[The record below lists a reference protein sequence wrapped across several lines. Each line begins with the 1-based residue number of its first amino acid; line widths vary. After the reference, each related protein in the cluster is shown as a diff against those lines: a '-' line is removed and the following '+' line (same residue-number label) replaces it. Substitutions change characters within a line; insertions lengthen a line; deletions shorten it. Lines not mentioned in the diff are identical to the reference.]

1 MDDRELLRGLQAR
14 DATAL
19 TALETI
25 YGGYCH
31 AVAYHILGS
40 REDAEEIVNDALAAA
55 WNAIPPA
62 QPRSL
67 RAYLGKLT
75 RNLALKRVRFDAA
88 QKRGGG
94 ESAAVYEEL
103 SECLPGGDT
112 AESAAA
118 LLSGAGGDASK
129 MPPDAL
135 APFRLAVCLACFERA
150 LSGENRPPLIL
161 RDALAGFDERSR
173 AASVRFLE
181 TAAQNRQ
188 ILFFGGGA

>member
-19 TALETI
+19 TALETA

-75 RNLALKRVRFDAA
+75 RNLALKRVRFDTA

-94 ESAAVYEEL
+94 ESAAVFDEL
-103 SECLPGGDT
+103 SECLPAGET
-112 AESAAA
+112 AESAA
-118 LLSGAGGDASK
+118 DA
-129 MPPDAL
+129 DAL
-135 APFRLAVCLACFERA
+135 RELLRDFVHRLPPAKRRVFLLRYWYFESVPEIAQATGFSAAKVTSLLFRLRGKLKEE
-150 LSGENRPPLIL
+150 LTEG
-161 RDALAGFDERSR
+161 GFD
-173 AASVRFLE
+173 
-181 TAAQNRQ
+181 
-188 ILFFGGGA
+188 G